1 METIEQLEQRL
12 DSFNPLQRKETL
24 EQLCEKVKKGE
35 IELPRPGTE
44 VNLHCHTFFSYN
56 SYGYS
61 PSKFA
66 WLAKK
71 RGLIVAGVVDF
82 DVLDSIEE
90 FLDAAKRLNLKAV
103 AGIETRVY
111 VPQFGSRV
119 INSPGEPGIS
129 YHMGMGFP
137 SAKIN
142 PELKKFQMS
151 LQKTAQQRNIE
162 LTQRVNKYLSPA
174 ELDYDKNVLPLT
186 PSGNATER
194 HICLAYARKAKAIF
208 RDDALLANFW
218 GEKLGMDVSALE
230 LPEGREF
237 LNALRNKTMKRG
249 GVGYVQPDK
258 GAFPTMRDLDRFS
271 LAAGAM
277 PTMTWLDGTSA
288 GEQQLEELISVA
300 IDSGGVAFNVI
311 PDRNYT
317 SGLGKSDAKLKNL
330 KHALELADSRG
341 LPIVCG
347 TEMNSP
353 GQKLVDDF
361 KTREL
366 SEFVP
371 LFLKG
376 AHIVYAHSVLQR
388 QCGLGYTSQW
398 AKENFAGVED
408 KNDFFR
414 TLGELLEPGSE
425 ETLTGFD
432 NGAKT
437 AEILK
442 KARGSA
448 S

>member
-1 METIEQLEQRL
+1 MVSVEKLERSL

-61 PSKFA
+61 PTKFA

-71 RGLIVAGVVDF
+71 QGLIVAGVVDF
-82 DVLDSIEE
+82 DVLDGLDE
-90 FLDAAKRLNLKAV
+90 FLEAARMLGLK
-103 AGIETRVY
+103 GCGGMETRVY

-137 SAKIN
+137 SAN
-142 PELKKFQMS
+142 LRPELKKFQMS
-151 LQKTAQQRNIE
+151 LQRTAQQRNIE
-162 LTQRVNKYLSPA
+162 LTGRVNKYLSPV
-174 ELDYDKNVLPLT
+174 ELDYAKDVLPLT

-194 HICLAYARKAKAIF
+194 HICLAYARKAKIIF
-208 RDDALLANFW
+208 TDDAKLAKFW
-218 GEKLGMDVSALE
+218 SEKLGTDARALG
-230 LPEGREF
+230 LPDGRDF
-237 LNALRNKTMKRG
+237 LNTLRNKTMKRG
-249 GVGYVQPDK
+249 GVGYVVPDK
-258 GAFPTMRDLDRFS
+258 GAFPTMTDMDKFS

-277 PTMTWLDGTSA
+277 PTMTWLDGTSE
-288 GEQQLEELISVA
+288 GEQALEELIEIAMS
-300 IDSGGVAFNVI
+300 SGVVAFNVI

-330 KHALELADSRG
+330 KYALELADSKG
-341 LPIVCG
+341 LLIVCG

-353 GQKLVDDF
+353 GQKFVDDF
-361 KTREL
+361 KTKEL
-366 SEFVP
+366 AGFVP

-376 AHIVYAHSVLQR
+376 AYIVYAHSVLQR
-388 QCGLGYTSQW
+388 QCGLGYTSEW
-398 AKENFAGVED
+398 AKKNFAGVKE
-408 KNDFFR
+408 KNEFFR
-414 TLGELLEPGSE
+414 TVGEMLEPARE
-425 ETLTGFD
+425 ETLAGFD
-432 NGAKT
+432 EGAKT
-437 AEILK
+437 EEILK
-442 KARGSA
+442 KVRGSV

>member
-1 METIEQLEQRL
+1 MTTVDQLEERL
-12 DSFNPLQRKETL
+12 DSLNPRQRREAL
-24 EQLCEKVKKGE
+24 EQLCEKVEQGE
-35 IELPRPGTE
+35 VKLPPPGTD

-82 DVLDSIEE
+82 DVLDGLEE
-90 FLDAAKRLNLKAV
+90 FLEAARKLGLKGCG
-103 AGIETRVY
+103 GIETRVY
-111 VPQFGSRV
+111 VPQFSSRV

-137 SAKIN
+137 SANLK
-142 PELKKFQMS
+142 PELKKFQMG

-162 LTQRVNKYLSPA
+162 LTERVNKYLSPV
-174 ELDYDKNVLPLT
+174 ELDYEKDVLPLT
-186 PSGNATER
+186 PSSNATER
-194 HICLAYARKAKAIF
+194 HICLVYARKAKAVF
-208 RDDALLANFW
+208 SDAALLAKFW
-218 GEKLGMDVSALE
+218 SEKLGIDASALE

-249 GVGYVQPDK
+249 GIGYVQPDK
-258 GAFPTMRDLDRFS
+258 GAFPTMRDMDRFS

-288 GEQQLEELISVA
+288 GEQQLEELIDVA

-317 SGLGKSDAKLKNL
+317 PGLGESDARMKNL
-330 KHALELADSRG
+330 CDAIELADNRG

-353 GQKLVDDF
+353 GQKFVDDF
-361 KTREL
+361 RTQEL

-376 AHIVYAHSVLQR
+376 AYIVYAHSVLQR
-388 QCGLGYTSQW
+388 HCGLGYTSQW
-398 AKENFAGVED
+398 AKENFAGVKE
-408 KNDFFR
+408 KNDFFH

-425 ETLTGFD
+425 ETLTGF
-432 NGAKT
+432 NERSKPGQILAK
-437 AEILK
+437 IK
-442 KARGSA
+442 P
-448 S
+448 